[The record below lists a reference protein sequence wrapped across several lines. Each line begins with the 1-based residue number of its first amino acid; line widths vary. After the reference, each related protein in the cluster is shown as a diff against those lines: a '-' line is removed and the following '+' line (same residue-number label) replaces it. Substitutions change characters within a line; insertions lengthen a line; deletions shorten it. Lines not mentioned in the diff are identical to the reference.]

1 MFRKEIQNCLTQ
13 LNKIKFKAIL
23 SALVIWKT
31 MKKILV
37 FMLLFIT
44 SCSSKDELSIT
55 NENNLFSVTKET
67 AVLVCGGKSRLIES
81 KNEEIIKV
89 EIKDSS
95 INEKEKFVQFTVVET
110 DRKGG
115 KYRIVNCYPNKDPK
129 KSIVKTI
136 TTSYKLN

>member
-1 MFRKEIQNCLTQ
+1 
-13 LNKIKFKAIL
+13 
-23 SALVIWKT
+23 

-95 INEKEKFVQFTVVET
+95 STKKEKFVQFTFVET

-115 KYRIVNCYPNKDPK
+115 KYRIVNCYPNQDPK
-129 KSIVKTI
+129 KSIIKTI

>member
-1 MFRKEIQNCLTQ
+1 
-13 LNKIKFKAIL
+13 
-23 SALVIWKT
+23 

-37 FMLLFIT
+37 FVLLFIT
-44 SCSSKDELSIT
+44 SCSTNDELSIT
-55 NENNLFSVTKET
+55 NENKLFSVTKET

-95 INEKEKFVQFTVVET
+95 SNKKEKFVQFTFVQT

>member
-1 MFRKEIQNCLTQ
+1 MKRLEILMQISIST
-13 LNKIKFKAIL
+13 
-23 SALVIWKT
+23 
-31 MKKILV
+31 
-37 FMLLFIT
+37 
-44 SCSSKDELSIT
+44 KDELSIT
-55 NENNLFSVTKET
+55 DENKLFSVTKET

-95 INEKEKFVQFTVVET
+95 ITEKEKFVQFTVVET

-115 KYRIVNCYPNKDPK
+115 KYRIVNCYPNRDPK

>member
-1 MFRKEIQNCLTQ
+1 
-13 LNKIKFKAIL
+13 
-23 SALVIWKT
+23 
-31 MKKILV
+31 MKKLLILTI
-37 FMLLFIT
+37 LLIS
-44 SCSSKDELSIT
+44 SCSTKDELSIT
-55 NENNLFSVTKET
+55 DENKLFSVTKET
-67 AVLVCGGKSRLIES
+67 AVIVCGGKSRLIES
-81 KNEEIIKV
+81 KNQEIIKV

-95 INEKEKFVQFTVVET
+95 STEKEKFVQFTVVET

>member
-1 MFRKEIQNCLTQ
+1 
-13 LNKIKFKAIL
+13 
-23 SALVIWKT
+23 
-31 MKKILV
+31 MKKLLILTI
-37 FMLLFIT
+37 LLIS
-44 SCSSKDELSIT
+44 SCSTKEELSIT
-55 NENNLFSVTKET
+55 DENTLFSVTKET

-89 EIKDSS
+89 EIKDYSS
-95 INEKEKFVQFTVVET
+95 TEKEKFVQFTLVET